1 MANQEYLTQAL
12 LAERLAELFPGDT
25 VVTNRKI
32 QGSGCNGRP
41 DFYFPEKALV
51 VEFDGYQHYCQSKTM
66 LRDADKDRL
75 LKSAGIRIVRVPY
88 FIQWCSELVLQIH
101 PYCAEKVVQSY
112 PHGFVDSKAATP
124 ADFCELGV
132 ARFTLE
138 LEGRLEW
145 AKGAIIARL
154 KDRARTED
162 SRLLLPP
169 SLSHWLN

>member
-12 LAERLAELFPGDT
+12 LAERLAELFPGDP

-75 LKSAGIRIVRVPY
+75 LNNAGIRVIRVPY
-88 FIQWCSELVLQIH
+88 FIQWCSELVFQIR
-101 PYCAEKVVQSY
+101 PSYVAEVVQSY
-112 PHGFVDSKAATP
+112 PHGFIDSKAATP

-132 ARFTLE
+132 TRFTLE
-138 LEGRLEW
+138 LEGTLSW
-145 AKGAIIARL
+145 AKSAIIAQL

-162 SRLLLPP
+162 SKALLPP